1 MWRAKIR
8 RISVVLL
15 ALAFA
20 VGAITHGV
28 ANPHTMLKATMA
40 AAASNMS
47 MSGNCDRCGDNSKD
61 MAAACAVFCNSA
73 VASPAATVV
82 VSVVLIDILRPS
94 VAPVAIGHITPPDPY
109 PPRPASLS

>member
-1 MWRAKIR
+1 MWCAKIR
-8 RISVVLL
+8 RISAVLL
-15 ALAFA
+15 ALGFA
-20 VGAITHGV
+20 VGAVTHGV

-47 MSGNCDRCGDNSKD
+47 MSGDCDGCCDNSKD

-73 VASPAATVV
+73 VVSLAATVV
-82 VSVVLIDILRPS
+82 VGVVLVDILRPS
-94 VAPVAIGHITPPDPY
+94 VAPVVIGHITPPDPY